1 MFGSGFGHDQV
12 TDFTLSGKE
21 QDFLVFS
28 KSLFNSAADVLGRT
42 DDLGA
47 GGYARIVYDADN
59 SVTLTGIHKS
69 DLTAGD
75 FLFS

>member
-28 KSLFNSAADVLGRT
+28 KSLFSSAADVLGRM

-59 SVTLTGIHKS
+59 SVTLTGVHKS